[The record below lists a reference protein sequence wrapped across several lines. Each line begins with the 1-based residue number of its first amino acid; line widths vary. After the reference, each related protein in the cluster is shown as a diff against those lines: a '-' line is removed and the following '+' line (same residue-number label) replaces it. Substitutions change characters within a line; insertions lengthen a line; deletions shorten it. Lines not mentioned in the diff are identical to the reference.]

1 MAAGG
6 GRARGTS
13 EFPRKHFVGNSVNR
27 GHRAAQLRYAHCAF
41 ERILGQPCFIPLA
54 WRDER
59 EMGCSITL
67 RVAEWKKLLAYWRK
81 L

>member
-41 ERILGQPCFIPLA
+41 ERILGQP
-54 WRDER
+54 
-59 EMGCSITL
+59 
-67 RVAEWKKLLAYWRK
+67 
-81 L
+81 